1 MSKSLYELKY
11 SFEAPD
17 LLKSKQV
24 GKPIFKYF
32 EKGYVV
38 FGEPFQ
44 KTSIILEKRYVFPLE
59 YLEKTDKIS
68 NLDSG
73 NIVAQT
79 MNRISKEIKDKK
91 ENFDGLT
98 DTNSYKS
105 KLDSKSS
112 AFKTGAFVGLAVGL
126 ITSLYLKKRYFLYS
140 ILGASLGS
148 FLSVKIHEAKQGNNI
163 DVKPTEDA
171 K

>member
-1 MSKSLYELKY
+1 MPKSLYQLKY
-11 SFEAPD
+11 GFEAPD
-17 LLKSKQV
+17 LLKSKQI
-24 GKPIFKYF
+24 GKAITKYF
-32 EKGYVV
+32 PKDYLV
-38 FGEPFQ
+38 FGEPYK

-59 YLEKTDKIS
+59 YLEKTDKIT

-73 NIVAQT
+73 NIVAET
-79 MNRISKEIKDKK
+79 MTRISKEIKDKK

-98 DTNSYKS
+98 DTNSLKN
-105 KLDSKSS
+105 KLDNKSS
-112 AFKTGAFVGLAVGL
+112 AFKNGALVGLAIGL

-148 FLSVKIHEAKQGNNI
+148 FISVKIYEAKQGNNI
-163 DVKPTEDA
+163 DVKPTENE